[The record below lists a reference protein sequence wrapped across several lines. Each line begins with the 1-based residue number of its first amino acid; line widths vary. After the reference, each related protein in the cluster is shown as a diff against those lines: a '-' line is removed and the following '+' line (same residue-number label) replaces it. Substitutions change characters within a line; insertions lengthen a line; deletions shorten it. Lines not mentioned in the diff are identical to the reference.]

1 MDGLSGQRESTRATR
16 RQGELTIPQGVS
28 VTFLTMASRKRGYV
42 LSDQEQVEEI
52 IKRINR
58 AHGQLG
64 AVARMLEEGRT
75 CDEIVTQ
82 MAAVTKAVNTAAF
95 SLISANLKECLQEG
109 RPNSEA
115 ITQQLQKLFN
125 TLA

>member
-1 MDGLSGQRESTRATR
+1 MATKKK
-16 RQGELTIPQGVS
+16 S
-28 VTFLTMASRKRGYV
+28 AYV
-42 LSDQEQVEEI
+42 LTDQEQVEEI
-52 IKRINR
+52 VRRVRR

-95 SLISANLKECLQEG
+95 SLISANLKQCVEQD
-109 RPNSEA
+109 RPDSEA
-115 ITQQLQKLFN
+115 ITSQLQKLFN

>member
-1 MDGLSGQRESTRATR
+1 MATKNVAKKPV
-16 RQGELTIPQGVS
+16 IKKK
-28 VTFLTMASRKRGYV
+28 AGYV
-42 LSDQEQVEEI
+42 LTDQEQVDEI
-52 IKRINR
+52 VKRIKR

-95 SLISANLKECLQEG
+95 SLISANLKQCVEED
-109 RPNSEA
+109 RPDADA
-115 ITQQLQKLFN
+115 ISSNLQKLFN
-125 TLA
+125 TLV

>member
-1 MDGLSGQRESTRATR
+1 MATKTLAR
-16 RQGELTIPQGVS
+16 P
-28 VTFLTMASRKRGYV
+28 KRSNPKSSSKKRVGHI
-42 LSDQEQVEEI
+42 LSDQTQVDEI
-52 IKRINR
+52 TKRVKR

-95 SLISANLKECLQEG
+95 ALISANLKECVEAG
-109 RPNSEA
+109 RPDAKAMTTN
-115 ITQQLQKLFN
+115 LQKLFN
-125 TLA
+125 TLV

>member
-1 MDGLSGQRESTRATR
+1 MYADA
-16 RQGELTIPQGVS
+16 
-28 VTFLTMASRKRGYV
+28 MASSKTTQKKSAYV
-42 LSDQEQVEEI
+42 LSDQEQVEELV
-52 IKRINR
+52 KRVRR

-64 AVARMLEEGRT
+64 AVARMIEEGRT

-95 SLISANLKECLQEG
+95 SLISANLKQCVEQD
-109 RPNSEA
+109 RPDSEA
-115 ITQQLQKLFN
+115 ITGQLQKLFN

>member
-1 MDGLSGQRESTRATR
+1 MAIKTKSKSAARNSNRKK
-16 RQGELTIPQGVS
+16 VS
-28 VTFLTMASRKRGYV
+28 YI
-42 LSDQEQVEEI
+42 LSDPNQTDEI
-52 IKRINR
+52 VKRVKR

-95 SLISANLKECLQEG
+95 ALISANLKECVEAG
-109 RPNSEA
+109 RPDAKA
-115 ITQQLQKLFN
+115 ITTNLQKLFN
-125 TLA
+125 TMV

>member
-1 MDGLSGQRESTRATR
+1 
-16 RQGELTIPQGVS
+16 
-28 VTFLTMASRKRGYV
+28 MASRKRGYV